1 MLIMSQV
8 VKLRKRPQ
16 ALALIISFVWASLV
30 FLLVLLN
37 LTLTR
42 ILVILGSGGTGNR
55 FTLNAIVV
63 IFFLSGTLAYI
74 LKWDKQKVSIQ
85 DGSLVVKSGNKR
97 QVYTQKSI
105 SSVYLSQRWLGK
117 IFNYGD
123 VVINLNES
131 GKTLSLKY
139 IESPTRLLNNLKE

>member
-1 MLIMSQV
+1 MSQV
-8 VKLRKRPQ
+8 IKLRKSPQ

-30 FLLVLLN
+30 FMLVLLN

-55 FTLNAIVV
+55 FTLNTIVV

-74 LKWDKQKVSIQ
+74 LKWDKQKVSTQ
-85 DGSLVVKSGNKR
+85 DGTLVVMNGSKR

-105 SSVYLSQRWLGK
+105 SSIYLSQRWLGK
-117 IFNYGD
+117 VFNYGD
-123 VVINLNES
+123 IVINLNES
-131 GKTLSLKY
+131 EKSLSLKY
-139 IESPTRLLNNLKE
+139 IESPSKLLNDLKLS